1 MMASAVRGL
10 AVSVLVVIA
19 AGLAGCH
26 LGNDSNSSPS
36 SGGSSSGGSA
46 GTPERGTLIAN
57 PPALV
62 ASFTPDALLALLAG
76 NQLGQ
81 TFLQLAYTPKCSIS
95 IYHLTYNTV
104 DPKGNI
110 TPASGALMIPSGGS
124 TGCSGGLP
132 IVLYAHGTST
142 DRNFDISQLNSSDEG
157 VLLAAVFA
165 AEGYIVVAP
174 NYLGYDTSTLGYHPY
189 LIAAQQSKEMIDALA
204 ASRSALPTVGN
215 GSSDGGKLFVTGY
228 SEGGYVAMATQSAMQ
243 SLGMAV
249 TAGAPMSGPYA
260 LGAFGDAI
268 FQGQVSDSAT
278 ENVALL
284 TIAYQNVYGDLY
296 TQASDLYA
304 SPYDSTVPT
313 LLPSTTS
320 LADLQAMGQL
330 PPALFDSTPPS
341 ASYAIYTPATAPT
354 VFAGIFAAGFGSNFL
369 ITNSYRGNYLADSLA
384 DPDGGFPAVTTGLP
398 AASPGNTLRQHL
410 KTNDLRNW
418 SPTVPTLLC
427 GGSSDPTVF
436 FFNTQLMQNYWM
448 SHTPS
453 VAPVILDVDSAPTS
467 NDPYATLKN
476 EFSAAKGLVSA
487 AGGESAVLADY
498 HATLVPPFCLSAVKS
513 FFDGL

>member
-10 AVSVLVVIA
+10 AVSALVFIA
-19 AGLAGCH
+19 AALAGCH
-26 LGNDSNSSPS
+26 LGNDSNSPPS
-36 SGGSSSGGSA
+36 SGGSS
-46 GTPERGTLIAN
+46 GTPQRGTLIAN

-81 TFLQLAYTPKCSIS
+81 TFLQVAYTPKCSIS

-110 TPASGALMIPSGGS
+110 TPASGALMIPSGGN

-165 AEGYIVVAP
+165 AEGYLVVAP

-189 LIAAQQSKEMIDALA
+189 LIAGQQSKEMIDALA
-204 ASRSALPTVGN
+204 ASRSALPAVGN

-243 SLGMAV
+243 SLGMTV

-313 LLPSTTS
+313 LLPSTSS

-369 ITNSYRGNYLADSLA
+369 ITNSYRGNYLADSLVN
-384 DPDGGFPAVTTGLP
+384 PDGGFPAVTTGLP

-418 SPTVPTLLC
+418 SPTAPTLLC

-436 FFNTQLMQNYWM
+436 FFNTALMQNYWM

-476 EFSAAKGLVSA
+476 EFAAAKGLVSA
-487 AGGESAVLADY
+487 AGGEAAVLSDY